1 MSHDRLSRSLFKNLM
16 APMTVLLLIGAAA
29 ASTGGCELIATIDR
43 SKIPDGA
50 GGQAGSATVTSSVTS
65 SATGAGGAGGQ
76 GGATSSTGTGG
87 QGGAGGGTGCMDAS
101 TCPGNDTEC
110 QTRTCMA
117 TVCGFDFKA
126 SGTPLAQQTAGDC
139 KTAVC
144 DGAGATTTIDA
155 VDPLDDANTC
165 TEDLCVAGAPTN
177 MPAPSGT
184 PCTDPGGG
192 TLCDGNNACVECL
205 VAADCASLICQM
217 NKCVAAGCLDTVKN
231 GAETDVDCGGAICN
245 GCANGKVCGVASDCA
260 SQVCT
265 GGVCAAPVCTDTI
278 KNGTETDVDCGGGA
292 CLACPAGKTCSVD
305 GDCVGGQCSGSVCLV
320 TCTDGVKNAAETD
333 VDCGGP
339 TCAKCST
346 NKTCGAGA
354 DCASGVCT
362 GGVCQAASCTDA
374 VKNAAETDVDCG
386 GPTCAPCAPTKIC
399 AVAADCA
406 SGVCTGGICQMAS
419 CTDTI
424 KNGAETDVDCGGGV
438 CSTCA
443 VGKVCGGGADCTTTV
458 CVGNVCK
465 TSVCGDGITNGAE
478 ACDDGNTA
486 AGDGCSATCTVQPGY
501 TCAGAPSVCTTTCG
515 DGTLVGAETCDDG
528 NAVAGDGCSSACAVE
543 AGFICTGASPS
554 VCTTICGDGIKAGVE
569 ACDDGNTVNT
579 DGCSATCAV
588 QGGFTCVGAMPS
600 VCSTTCGDDILVG
613 AETCDDGNTVT
624 TDGCSAACAVQT
636 GYTCTGAPSVCTTTC
651 GDGVKA
657 GTEAC
662 DDGNVMAG
670 DGCSATCTVQSG
682 FTCAGTAPSLC
693 TTICGD
699 GIQAGA
705 EVCDDSNTAS
715 GDCCSSACQLEAGC
729 EIEPNGAP
737 ATANSFSAIAIS
749 SQIKGAL
756 KPVADLDYFQITT
769 TSVADIRIE
778 TFDGTGSPSCAT
790 GHDTEV
796 RLFAANGTTQIV
808 SDDDAGNGLCS
819 LVDPALLPAAQHLP
833 AGTYYVSVEE
843 HGKDLVVA
851 DYILR
856 VTFPAICGNG
866 ITEGSEQCD
875 GGATCQ
881 ADCLLTPICGD
892 SIKQAGETCDD
903 GNAVSGDGC
912 SATCTWEF
920 APEAEPNNTCLTANG
935 PQVLGAVGTSKLVS
949 GALTPAQEQDWYGFT
964 LTTYADVKFETFDST
979 GPLSCSPTTVDTQIQ
994 VFKSDCVTT
1003 QTSVQDQGGIGNCS
1017 RLDPAITASV
1027 RHLAPGTYFVK
1038 VYPYSTTAT
1047 FAYTLQAT
1055 VIAACGD
1062 GLKQGSEQCDG
1073 GATCQADC
1081 VLIPICGDSVK
1092 SGSETCD
1099 DGNTM
1104 SGDGCSATCAW
1115 ETTAEVEPNGT
1126 TAQADVALPVITG
1139 NANITGAI
1147 TPTTDKDLFKVVV
1160 AATSVVRFETFDP
1173 SGTDCTAAA
1182 MPASMRMTLL
1192 DSAGVTLKTDT
1203 VQSGIGLCPELTVL
1217 LSAGTYYIQVEKTS
1231 AGTVAGYF
1239 LQVRFQTDAG
1249 SEVEP
1254 NDTRL
1259 TATPMPGRDMH
1270 ILGDHTV
1277 VTDVD
1282 WYQITLPSLMSI
1294 RAETIEGDVPTGP
1307 APYNE
1312 TCESNGIDSTIY
1324 LLNAAGAQLAING
1337 DTGRGYCSQID
1348 GTGAVPASPGAHD
1361 LAAGTYYLRVESYD
1375 TTVVAGNQFKYRL
1388 SVVAR

>member
-16 APMTVLLLIGAAA
+16 APMTVLLLLGATA

-50 GGQAGSATVTSSVTS
+50 GGEGGSATVTSSVTS
-65 SATGAGGAGGQ
+65 SATGTGGAGGQ

-87 QGGAGGGTGCMDAS
+87 QGGAGGGMTGCMDAS

-110 QTRTCMA
+110 QTRTCTA

-126 SGTPLAQQTAGDC
+126 NGTPLTQQIVGDC

-155 VDPLDDANTC
+155 VDPLDDANSC
-165 TEDLCVAGAPTN
+165 TDDLCAAGVPTN
-177 MPAPSGT
+177 VPAASGT
-184 PCTDPGGG
+184 PCSDPAGG

-205 VAADCASLICQM
+205 VAADCASLNCQM
-217 NKCVAAGCLDTVKN
+217 NKCVPAGCLDSVKNGTETDVDCGGAACNACADGKVCGGASDCASQVCTGGVCATPVCTDTVKN
-231 GAETDVDCGGAICN
+231 GAETDVDCGG
-245 GCANGKVCGVASDCA
+245 
-260 SQVCT
+260 
-265 GGVCAAPVCTDTI
+265 
-278 KNGTETDVDCGGGA
+278 GA
-292 CLACPAGKTCSVD
+292 CVACPAGKNCTVN
-305 GDCVGGQCSGSVCLV
+305 GDCIGGQCSGSMCLV

-346 NKTCGAGA
+346 DKTCAAGA

-362 GGVCQAASCTDA
+362 GGVCKAATCSDA
-374 VKNAAETDVDCG
+374 VKNDTETDVDCG
-386 GPTCAPCAPTKIC
+386 GPTCAPCEPTKSC
-399 AVAADCA
+399 TVAADCA

-438 CSTCA
+438 CGTCA
-443 VGKVCGGGADCTTTV
+443 VGKVCGVGADCATTV

-478 ACDDGNTA
+478 TCDDGNAGAGDGCSSACAVEAGFICNGAPSVCTTTCGDGTKAGAEACDDGNVV

-528 NAVAGDGCSSACAVE
+528 N
-543 AGFICTGASPS
+543 
-554 VCTTICGDGIKAGVE
+554 
-569 ACDDGNTVNT
+569 TVNT

-588 QGGFTCVGAMPS
+588 QP
-600 VCSTTCGDDILVG
+600 
-613 AETCDDGNTVT
+613 
-624 TDGCSAACAVQT
+624 
-636 GYTCTGAPSVCTTTC
+636 GYTCAGAPSVCSTTC

-662 DDGNVMAG
+662 DDGNVVAG

-682 FTCAGTAPSLC
+682 FTCAGTAPSIC

-699 GIQAGA
+699 GIKAGA
-705 EVCDDSNTAS
+705 EVCDDGNTVS

-749 SQIKGAL
+749 SQIKGAI
-756 KPVADLDYFQITT
+756 KPAADVDYFQITT
-769 TSVADIRIE
+769 TSVVDIRIE
-778 TFDGTGSPSCAT
+778 TSDGTGAPNCVT

-796 RLFAANGTTQIV
+796 RLFAANGTTQIT
-808 SDDDAGNGLCS
+808 SDDDGAVNGLCS
-819 LVDPALLPAAQHLP
+819 LVDPALLPAAQHLA

-851 DYILR
+851 DYILS

-866 ITEGSEQCD
+866 VKEGSEQCD
-875 GGATCQ
+875 GGASCQ
-881 ADCLLTPICGD
+881 ADCLLIPICGD
-892 SIKQAGETCDD
+892 SIKQVGETCDD

-912 SATCTWEF
+912 SATCAWEF
-920 APEAEPNNTCLTANG
+920 VPEAEPNNTCLTANG

-964 LTTYADVKFETFDST
+964 VTSYADVKFETFDST

-1003 QTSVQDQGGIGNCS
+1003 QTIVQDQGGIGNCS
-1017 RLDPAITASV
+1017 KLDPATTASV
-1027 RHLAPGTYFVK
+1027 RHLAPGTYYVK

-1047 FAYTLQAT
+1047 FAYTLQTT
-1055 VIAACGD
+1055 VIAACGN
-1062 GLKQGSEQCDG
+1062 GIKEGSEQCDG

-1092 SGSETCD
+1092 QVGETCD
-1099 DGNTM
+1099 DGNAV
-1104 SGDGCSATCAW
+1104 SGDGCSATCTW

-1126 TAQADVALPVITG
+1126 TAEADVALKVITG
-1139 NANITGAI
+1139 NTNITGAI

-1192 DSAGVTLKTDT
+1192 DSAGLVLKTDT
-1203 VQSGIGLCPELTVL
+1203 SQAGIGLCPELTVL

-1231 AGTVAGYF
+1231 TGTVAGYF

-1249 SEVEP
+1249 SEVEL

-1259 TATPMPGRDMH
+1259 TATPMPGSDMH

-1324 LLNAAGAQLAING
+1324 LLNAAGTQLATNG

-1348 GTGAVPASPGAHD
+1348 GTGASPANTGAHD

-1375 TTVVAGNQFKYRL
+1375 TTVGAANQFQYRL